1 MSGDEPKTKISFNP
15 TMVQFW
21 GWTLFKAG
29 AIIIALWGGI
39 AFVADYQFERSLK
52 IFHEKAKPEIIKAI
66 EDSEIHTGERLQ
78 THAEQPAHGEVIE
91 RIHTIENEVGI
102 AASERAQI
110 QSVVDGNARKLD
122 RLLEQRRTE

>member
-21 GWTLFKAG
+21 GWSLFKAG
-29 AIIIALWGGI
+29 ALIIALWGGI

-66 EDSEIHTGERLQ
+66 ESSEVHSEDRLKIHADL
-78 THAEQPAHGEVIE
+78 PAHSGVIE
-91 RIHTIENEVGI
+91 RIHTIETEVNV
-102 AASERAQI
+102 AATERAQI
-110 QSVVDGNARKLD
+110 QSTVDSNARKLD
-122 RLLEQRRTE
+122 RLLENR